1 MMFGSILKAAVGIV
15 TLPVDIV
22 ADVVTLGGSL
32 TDKHKPY
39 TAEKLGDVMDNLADA
54 TKRDGK

>member
-1 MMFGSILKAAVGIV
+1 MFDKLLKAAVGVV

-32 TDKHKPY
+32 TDEEMPY
-39 TAEKLGDVMDNLADA
+39 TAQKAANVMKNIQDAVKADES
-54 TKRDGK
+54 